1 MLLIVEKQGGGP
13 WPPSLER
20 LHVLESFLSRGFGLA
35 CAGIVKG
42 LCQFYGFVGD
52 RNNFLS

>member
-1 MLLIVEKQGGGP
+1 MASFSLKVTCVVET
-13 WPPSLER
+13 
-20 LHVLESFLSRGFGLA
+20 FLSRGFGLA
-35 CAGIVKG
+35 CAGIVKVPKG